1 MLDQHECASQ
11 HQRKH
16 EKTERRKVGP
26 QKHDH
31 RAKKRRRR
39 EPNEKHSS
47 NSFAA
52 FVPPP
57 LQTGKFMTKTKL
69 FSKIKHKH
77 IHSTIG
83 LQRAPSRTSKFHV
96 ENNF

>member
-31 RAKKRRRR
+31 RAKKEEEEENLMKNILRIVSPHSCPRRF
-39 EPNEKHSS
+39 S
-47 NSFAA
+47 
-52 FVPPP
+52 
-57 LQTGKFMTKTKL
+57 GKFMTKTKL
-69 FSKIKHKH
+69 FSNIKHKH
-77 IHSTIG
+77 IHITG